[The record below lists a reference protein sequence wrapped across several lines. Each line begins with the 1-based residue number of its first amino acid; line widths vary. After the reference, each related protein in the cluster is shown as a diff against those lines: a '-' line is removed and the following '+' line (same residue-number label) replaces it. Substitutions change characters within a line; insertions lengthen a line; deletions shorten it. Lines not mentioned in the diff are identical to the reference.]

1 MGVVEVQ
8 RVACAVAQKN
18 LGKQYLVET
27 LETANITPGCV
38 MNNQEKKMDY
48 EAYKTKDHI
57 WYRNK
62 LWWKWKLN
70 LWN

>member
-1 MGVVEVQ
+1 MQ

-57 WYRNK
+57 
-62 LWWKWKLN
+62 
-70 LWN
+70 